1 MFILNKVL
9 TFMNKFVQ
17 MIIYIAL
24 LITLLFGGYS
34 LWDLFKVYDGTR
46 LDQEIV
52 KYRPNDGESMSL
64 VEAQKLNPDIK
75 AWIRIDG
82 TKIDYP
88 IVQGVD
94 NFEYLNLDYKREY
107 SLAGSIFMDYR
118 NSADMSDKHIVLYG
132 HNINGNLMFADVR
145 NYRFDSFFKDHEN
158 GHLFTGN
165 NDYKL
170 KFFAYMEIDS
180 YDETIYNVGFS
191 ANKLEPELMDAIK
204 SKSSKYNDIGLNDS
218 DQVVMLSTCFGDG
231 NERSLAIAKI
241 LK

>member
-1 MFILNKVL
+1 MLILNKIL
-9 TFMNKFVQ
+9 KYMNKFVR

-24 LITLLFGGYS
+24 LIVLLFGGYS

-46 LDQEIV
+46 LDQEII
-52 KYRPNDGESMSL
+52 KYRPKEGESMSL

-75 AWIRIDG
+75 GWIRIDG

-88 IVQGVD
+88 IVRGVD

-118 NSADMSDKHIVLYG
+118 NSPDFTDKHIVLYG

-145 NYRFDSFFKDHEN
+145 NYRFDSFFKEHET
-158 GHLFTGN
+158 GHLFTDK

-170 KFFAYMEIDS
+170 KFFSYMEIDS

-191 ANKLEPELMDAIK
+191 ADELKPELINAIK
-204 SKSSKYNDIGLNDS
+204 EKSSKYIDIGLSSN
-218 DQVVMLSTCFGDG
+218 DQVIMLSTCFGDG
-231 NERSLAIAKI
+231 NARSLAIAKVM
-241 LK
+241 K

>member
-1 MFILNKVL
+1 MLILNKIL
-9 TFMNKFVQ
+9 KYMNKFVR

-46 LDQEIV
+46 LDQEII
-52 KYRPNDGESMSL
+52 KYRPKEGESMSL

-75 AWIRIDG
+75 GWIRIEG

-88 IVQGVD
+88 IVKGID

-118 NSADMSDKHIVLYG
+118 NSADFTDKHIMLYG

-145 NYRFDSFFKDHEN
+145 NYRFESYFKAHET

-165 NDYKL
+165 KDYKL
-170 KFFAYMEIDS
+170 KFIAYMEIDS
-180 YDETIYNVGFS
+180 YDEVIYNVGYN
-191 ANKLEPELMDAIK
+191 ADKLNPELLNAIK
-204 SKSSKYNDIGLNDS
+204 SKSSKLYDNLKET
-218 DQVVMLSTCFGDG
+218 DQIVMLSTCFGDG

-241 LK
+241 VE

>member
-1 MFILNKVL
+1 MLILNKIL
-9 TFMNKFVQ
+9 KYMNKFVR

-46 LDQEIV
+46 LDQEII
-52 KYRPNDGESMSL
+52 KYRPKEGESMSL

-75 AWIRIDG
+75 GWIRIEG

-88 IVQGVD
+88 IVKGID

-118 NSADMSDKHIVLYG
+118 NSSDFTDKHIMLYG

-145 NYRFDSFFKDHEN
+145 NYRFDSYFKKHET
-158 GHLFTGN
+158 GHLFTGKK
-165 NDYKL
+165 DYKL
-170 KFFAYMEIDS
+170 KFIGYMEIDS
-180 YDETIYNVGFS
+180 YDEVIYNVGYN
-191 ANKLEPELMDAIK
+191 ADKLNTELINAIK
-204 SKSSKYNDIGLNDS
+204 SKSSKFYDNDLKET
-218 DQVVMLSTCFGDG
+218 DQIVMLSTCFGDG
-231 NERSLAIAKI
+231 NARSIAIAKI
-241 LK
+241 MN